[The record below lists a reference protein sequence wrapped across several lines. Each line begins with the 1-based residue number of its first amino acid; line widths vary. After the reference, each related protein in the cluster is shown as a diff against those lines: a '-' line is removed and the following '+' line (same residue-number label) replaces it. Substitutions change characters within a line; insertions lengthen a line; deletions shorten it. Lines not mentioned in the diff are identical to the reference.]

1 MSHSKEIRQRSLK
14 LRKSGYSLAEIS
26 RKLGIPKNTL
36 SGWFS
41 ELVLSDGAKR
51 KIAKKARQA
60 LLAQAERRKEK
71 TQGILNNYLSLGNQL
86 VDNIRPS
93 RDLNKIFCSLI
104 YWCEGTKDTRAPVCF
119 INSDPDLIKAFVNL
133 LRNSFDIDEKK
144 FRICLHLHAYHNASK
159 QIDFWSKFTG
169 IPKNQFI
176 KPFLKQNNGKIKRS
190 GYQGCAS
197 VRYYDTN
204 IARQLLMTAR
214 VFLTKYGG
222 MV

>member
-1 MSHSKEIRQRSLK
+1 MSHSKEIRIKSLR

-41 ELVLSDGAKR
+41 GLVLSDGAKR

-60 LLAQAERRKEK
+60 LLAQAERRKKK
-71 TQGILNNYLSLGNQL
+71 TQEVLYKYLSLGSQL
-86 VDNIRPS
+86 VNNIRPS

-104 YWCEGTKDTRAPVCF
+104 YWCEGTKDTRAPVYF
-119 INSDPDLIKAFVNL
+119 INSDPDLIKTFVNL
-133 LRNSFDIDEKK
+133 FRSSFDVDEKK
-144 FRICLHLHAYHNASK
+144 FRICLHLHAYHNIEK
-159 QIDFWSKFTG
+159 QIDFWSKITN
-169 IPKNQFI
+169 IPKNQFS
-176 KPFLKQNNGKIKRS
+176 KPFLKLNSGKIKRS
-190 GYQGCAS
+190 GYPGCAS

-214 VFLTKYGG
+214 AFLTKYGG